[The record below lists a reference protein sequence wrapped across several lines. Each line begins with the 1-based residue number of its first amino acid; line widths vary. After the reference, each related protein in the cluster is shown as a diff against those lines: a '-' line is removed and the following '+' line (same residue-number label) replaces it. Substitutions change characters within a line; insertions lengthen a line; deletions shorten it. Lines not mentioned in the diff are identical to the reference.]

1 MLEITNSFFSSLF
14 SLDCFFIVFEEE
26 QKKDRYSI
34 PIFTSRSK
42 VRFWNIELSSKYFQL
57 ACLKKLA
64 SRCISNGIYQYDQLQ
79 LDYKAEIEV
88 ES

>member
-1 MLEITNSFFSSLF
+1 M
-14 SLDCFFIVFEEE
+14 
-26 QKKDRYSI
+26 
-34 PIFTSRSK
+34 
-42 VRFWNIELSSKYFQL
+42 ELSSKYFQL

-79 LDYKAEIEV
+79 FDYKAEIEV